1 MRGVFIRGLKGR
13 PMLRFLALATA
24 LLLQAPAAHAQE
36 AQPGPR
42 AGDVYEI
49 RRVSD
54 ATFAGNGSSGN
65 SHDRDVLMER
75 VIAVRDTGVEL
86 EFDLPPDATAE
97 NRAAVWQFPA
107 RVLRPPQGALQLL
120 NGPELEAR
128 VARWLAAGHMPRTAC
143 GHWYFSWNAFQIE
156 CDPQLVI
163 RMLAAFDLGAIT
175 LRDGAPYQEAGA
187 REPAVLRRERLGP
200 DGAVFV
206 AEMEVDP
213 EAVRR
218 EYAENEAAT
227 LEILGDSPAT
237 RAFLEERSPR
247 RVSGTIRIRFETDAA
262 GQVRRRTKITELAIE
277 AANGERE
284 TRTVTETLERRL
296 VSRAGS

>member
-1 MRGVFIRGLKGR
+1 
-13 PMLRFLALATA
+13 MLRFLAFATA
-24 LLLQAPAAHAQE
+24 LLLQAPAAPAQE
-36 AQPGPR
+36 AQPAPR
-42 AGDVYEI
+42 AGDLYEI

-54 ATFAGNGSSGN
+54 TTFTVAGSESSGN
-65 SHDRDVLMER
+65 SHDRDMLMER

-86 EFDLPPDATAE
+86 EFDLPADATAE

-128 VARWLAAGHMPRTAC
+128 VARWLERARWPRTIC
-143 GHWYFSWNAFQIE
+143 GHWIFTWNAFRID
-156 CDPQLVI
+156 CDPQTVI
-163 RMLAAFDLGAIT
+163 QTLTAVDLGAIT
-175 LRDGAPYQEAGA
+175 PHDGALHREAGA
-187 REPAVLRRERLGP
+187 REPAMLRRETQGP

-213 EAVRR
+213 ETLRR
-218 EYAENEAAT
+218 EYAESEAAT

-237 RAFLEERSPR
+237 RAYREERAPR

-262 GQVRRRTKITELAIE
+262 GHVRRRTKVTELTIE
-277 AANGERE
+277 TANGERE

-296 VSRAGS
+296 VSRAGP